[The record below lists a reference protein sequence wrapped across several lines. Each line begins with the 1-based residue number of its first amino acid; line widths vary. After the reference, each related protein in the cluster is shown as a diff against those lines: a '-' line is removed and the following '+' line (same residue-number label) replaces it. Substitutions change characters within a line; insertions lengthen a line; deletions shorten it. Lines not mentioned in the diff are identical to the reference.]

1 MLRRQVC
8 EAAGYVEEAGC
19 VEEAG
24 VCRGDRCVLR
34 RQVCVEEA
42 GCVGEAGV
50 C

>member
-8 EAAGYVEEAGC
+8 VEET
-19 VEEAG
+19 G
-24 VCRGDRCVLR
+24 VCWGSRCVLR